1 MAYSG
6 ERLDLIAGICAYLQD
21 IHPASASLRDLS
33 RRFHLSPFHLQ
44 RAFKAATGITPRQF
58 ADKLR
63 IDDFKAQLQDGQ
75 PITRAIHA
83 VGYGSSS
90 RLYERSDDSLGM
102 TPSDYQRRGAGIKIF
117 YSVVDC
123 PLGKLLVAAT
133 ERGICKI
140 SLGDEEG
147 RLLQD
152 LAAEFDAAERL
163 RDDQGLG
170 GWAGRIVAY
179 LDGCQP
185 ELDLPLDLR
194 ATAFQIAVW
203 QQLLKIPSGQTRTYS
218 QIAAAIGKPKA
229 TRAVASACASN
240 PAALAIPCHR
250 VVRKDG
256 TLGGYRW
263 GIERK
268 RALLQRETADSLP

>member
-1 MAYSG
+1 M
-6 ERLDLIAGICAYLQD
+6 
-21 IHPASASLRDLS
+21 
-33 RRFHLSPFHLQ
+33 
-44 RAFKAATGITPRQF
+44 
-58 ADKLR
+58 
-63 IDDFKAQLQDGQ
+63 
-75 PITRAIHA
+75 
-83 VGYGSSS
+83 
-90 RLYERSDDSLGM
+90 
-102 TPSDYQRRGAGIKIF
+102 
-117 YSVVDC
+117 DC

-152 LAAEFDAAERL
+152 LAAEFAAAERL
-163 RDDQGLG
+163 RDDEGLG

-229 TRAVASACASN
+229 TRAVANACASN

-256 TLGGYRW
+256 ALGGYRW